1 MTEVT
6 RMRRIFLQSFDIF
19 YDKRIV
25 YKDYAQQKFLKRRE
39 PAPPWQQAKYQ
50 MRHSIDQLHLSKQKQ
65 AQFESKGLT
74 SVEDIAYFFP
84 RRYIDFRK
92 VSRVNDIQVGEFCA
106 LEGVVKEKWEG
117 GGSSYTAKIEE
128 LKETRPGYKA
138 TFYVSWFGTS
148 YYIDKL
154 VTGNSYIFCGKTSVF
169 RGNLY
174 ISTPLAFGQDKDK
187 VCSIMPIYSKIQGM
201 SADYMTR
208 QINASID
215 FLRLND
221 KGGPKD
227 LFASSLG
234 LMPKYAAIREMH
246 QPSDP
251 QRYKH
256 AAQRMDFEEIY
267 DFYEDLSRKNM
278 YLVGTQ
284 VERATSEETTRKA
297 IAALPFPLTDDQTVV
312 IDTIIRE
319 AKSGRRIHSII
330 SGDVGCGK
338 TMVAILSCVFMA
350 ENGCQS
356 IVMAPTLVLARQH
369 YQSFTAICDKLK
381 ITVGLLTTE
390 TKKKERK
397 SLLKAFEAGDL
408 DILIGTHSVLSDDV
422 APCSLGLT
430 IIDEE
435 HKFGVAQKAKL
446 EEFDKAGVHH
456 ISMTATPIPRSI
468 ANSVYGTDLD
478 VLAIRSMPA
487 GRKPVVTK
495 QYFNMDGAFE
505 KMYEEIQKGHQ
516 CYVVCPFID
525 DSESTKFQD
534 VVSVTAASA
543 AMTKYFAQK
552 PNAVKTGII
561 SGNMKQQSILETVSQ
576 FERGE
581 LDVLLSTTIVEVGV
595 NVPNATAITIMSA
608 ERFGLAGLHQLRGR
622 VGRGD
627 AQSYCLL
634 CSAARTERLDILCS
648 TTDGF
653 AIAEEDF
660 RMRGPGDI
668 TGVAQSG
675 DSAIINKIIRR
686 PKLAQLIRQRFF
698 PPAA

>member
-1 MTEVT
+1 MS
-6 RMRRIFLQSFDIF
+6 RKSFQNFDIF

-39 PAPPWQQAKYQ
+39 PAPPWQQAKYY

-284 VERATSEETTRKA
+284 MERATSEETTRKA
-297 IAALPFPLTDDQTVV
+297 IAALPFPLTDDQTAV

-408 DILIGTHSVLSDDV
+408 DKLKSLCSQTGGLSSYFGTSNSDAV
-422 APCSLGLT
+422 HKLV
-430 IIDEE
+430 EE
-435 HKFGVAQKAKL
+435 GDPK
-446 EEFDKAGVHH
+446 
-456 ISMTATPIPRSI
+456 
-468 ANSVYGTDLD
+468 
-478 VLAIRSMPA
+478 AIRVWNAMIYQINKWIGSMSTVLKGNVDGILLTGGLVRFPDMVKQIRECCEWIA
-487 GRKPVVTK
+487 PVTVYPGEFEQEAMAQGALRILRGEEKAMHYPGKPVW
-495 QYFNMDGAFE
+495 N
-505 KMYEEIQKGHQ
+505 
-516 CYVVCPFID
+516 
-525 DSESTKFQD
+525 
-534 VVSVTAASA
+534 
-543 AMTKYFAQK
+543 
-552 PNAVKTGII
+552 
-561 SGNMKQQSILETVSQ
+561 
-576 FERGE
+576 
-581 LDVLLSTTIVEVGV
+581 
-595 NVPNATAITIMSA
+595 
-608 ERFGLAGLHQLRGR
+608 
-622 VGRGD
+622 
-627 AQSYCLL
+627 
-634 CSAARTERLDILCS
+634 
-648 TTDGF
+648 GF
-653 AIAEEDF
+653 DE
-660 RMRGPGDI
+660 
-668 TGVAQSG
+668 
-675 DSAIINKIIRR
+675 
-686 PKLAQLIRQRFF
+686 
-698 PPAA
+698 

>member
-1 MTEVT
+1 
-6 RMRRIFLQSFDIF
+6 
-19 YDKRIV
+19 
-25 YKDYAQQKFLKRRE
+25 
-39 PAPPWQQAKYQ
+39 
-50 MRHSIDQLHLSKQKQ
+50 
-65 AQFESKGLT
+65 
-74 SVEDIAYFFP
+74 
-84 RRYIDFRK
+84 
-92 VSRVNDIQVGEFCA
+92 
-106 LEGVVKEKWEG
+106 
-117 GGSSYTAKIEE
+117 
-128 LKETRPGYKA
+128 
-138 TFYVSWFGTS
+138 
-148 YYIDKL
+148 
-154 VTGNSYIFCGKTSVF
+154 
-169 RGNLY
+169 
-174 ISTPLAFGQDKDK
+174 
-187 VCSIMPIYSKIQGM
+187 
-201 SADYMTR
+201 
-208 QINASID
+208 
-215 FLRLND
+215 
-221 KGGPKD
+221 
-227 LFASSLG
+227 
-234 LMPKYAAIREMH
+234 MH

-284 VERATSEETTRKA
+284 MERATSEETTRKA
-297 IAALPFPLTDDQTVV
+297 IAALPFPLTDDQTAV

-446 EEFDKAGVHH
+446 EEFDKVGVHH

-495 QYFNMDGAFE
+495 QYFNTDGAFE

-660 RMRGPGDI
+660 RIRGPGDI

>member
-1 MTEVT
+1 
-6 RMRRIFLQSFDIF
+6 
-19 YDKRIV
+19 
-25 YKDYAQQKFLKRRE
+25 
-39 PAPPWQQAKYQ
+39 
-50 MRHSIDQLHLSKQKQ
+50 MRHSIEQLHLSKQKQ

-128 LKETRPGYKA
+128 LQETRPGYKA
-138 TFYVSWFGTS
+138 VFYVSWFGTS
-148 YYIDKL
+148 YHIDKL
-154 VTGNSYIFCGKTSVF
+154 VPGESYIFCGKTSVF

-174 ISTPLAFGQDKDK
+174 ISAPLAFGQDRNK

-201 SADYMTR
+201 SSDYMTR

-234 LMPKYAAIREMH
+234 LMPKYMAIREMH
-246 QPSDP
+246 QPTDS
-251 QRYKH
+251 QQYKH

-267 DFYEDLSRKNM
+267 DFYEELSRKSM
-278 YLVGTQ
+278 YLIGTQ
-284 VERATSEETTRKA
+284 VEKASSEEMTRKA
-297 IAALPFPLTDDQTVV
+297 IAGLPFPLTADQKAV
-312 IDTIIRE
+312 IDTII
-319 AKSGRRIHSII
+319 
-330 SGDVGCGK
+330 
-338 TMVAILSCVFMA
+338 FMA

-356 IVMAPTLVLARQH
+356 IVMAPTLILARQH
-369 YQSFTAICDKLK
+369 YQSFTDICDKLK

-390 TKKKERK
+390 TKKKERN
-397 SLLKAFEAGDL
+397 SILKAFENGDL

-422 APCSLGLT
+422 VPCSLGLT

-478 VLAIRSMPA
+478 VLPIRSMPA
-487 GRKPVVTK
+487 GRKPVITK

-516 CYVVCPFID
+516 CYVVCPFIE
-525 DSESTKFQD
+525 DSDSTKFQD
-534 VVSVTAASA
+534 VVSVAAASA
-543 AMTKYFAQK
+543 AMSRYFAQK
-552 PNAVKTGII
+552 PNAVRTGII
-561 SGNMKQQSILETVSQ
+561 SGNMKQQSILETAAQ

-581 LDVLLSTTIVEVGV
+581 LDILLSTTIVEVGV

-634 CSAARTERLDILCS
+634 CSAERTERLDILCK

-653 AIAEEDF
+653 TIAEEDF

-668 TGVAQSG
+668 TGIAQSG
-675 DSAIINKIIRR
+675 DSAVINKIVRR
-686 PKLAQLIRQRFF
+686 PKLAQMIRQRFF